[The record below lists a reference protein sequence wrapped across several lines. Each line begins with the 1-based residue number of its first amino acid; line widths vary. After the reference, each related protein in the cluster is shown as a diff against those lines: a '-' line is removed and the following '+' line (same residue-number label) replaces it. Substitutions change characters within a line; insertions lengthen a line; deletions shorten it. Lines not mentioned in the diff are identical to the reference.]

1 MAWER
6 WSVDPYPGP
15 RRLEDLTGID
25 RLAEARS
32 ALCGPEASTPGG
44 VRLCEAGAATH
55 LDRPT
60 VLIDVTAGSREC
72 GHAIAVACERLGCDA
87 VVLADVGGDVLATGD
102 EPGLASPLCDAV
114 MLAASRYL
122 PDSIE
127 VVGCVFGAGC
137 DGELTQ
143 AEVMGRIAALARAG
157 IWRGTFSPGAGVAA
171 ELLDL
176 AETVPTEASLCA
188 ARCALGQT
196 GSVPIRGGLRT
207 VELGPVGGLAFLF
220 DAAAAIGG
228 GAPLAE
234 SVAEAASIEAARDA
248 LAAIGVSTELDL
260 ERGRA
265 SAAR

>member
-1 MAWER
+1 M
-6 WSVDPYPGP
+6 
-15 RRLEDLTGID
+15 
-25 RLAEARS
+25 
-32 ALCGPEASTPGG
+32 
-44 VRLCEAGAATH
+44 RLCEAGAAAH
-55 LDRPT
+55 LGRPT

-72 GHAIAVACERLGCDA
+72 ADAIAVACERLGCDA

-114 MLAASRYL
+114 MLATARHL

-157 IWRGTFSPGAGVAA
+157 IWRETFSPGRDVAA
-171 ELLDL
+171 ELVDL

-188 ARCALGQT
+188 ARCALGET
-196 GSVPIRGGLRT
+196 GTIPIRGGLRT

-220 DAAAAIGG
+220 DAAAAIGAA
-228 GAPLAE
+228 APLAE
-234 SVAEAASIEAARDA
+234 SVAEAGSIEAARDA

-260 ERGRA
+260 ELGRA
-265 SAAR
+265 AAAS